1 MGPQMMTPYVTGINQ
16 GGRHVAS
23 HGTRSAFGIT
33 QLSIRSPLKIKLP
46 APAVVDVAHISS
58 QYL

>member
-33 QLSIRSPLKIKLP
+33 
-46 APAVVDVAHISS
+46 
-58 QYL
+58 